1 MPPSK
6 RAESKKIKKVA
17 VKLMKT
23 IQKTPIHEIVLM
35 AMRDEGCT
43 KRECD
48 MALTHIEQHI
58 KNHFPERAI
67 VQSGIRGSVTKDSQ

>member
-1 MPPSK
+1 MPVSK
-6 RAESKKIKKVA
+6 RAEPKNIKKVA

-43 KRECD
+43 QQECD
-48 MALTHIEQHI
+48 KALIHIEKHI
-58 KNHFPERAI
+58 KNHFPDKAI
-67 VQSGIRGSVTKDSQ
+67 VQSGIRGSVTKDSH